1 MSSKYSDLD
10 IFLTRNE
17 FVGDISVVRNRNS
30 IRQSIMNIILTR
42 PGEKPF
48 VKSFGYG
55 IHDLLFDNMSPV
67 SYAKMELSMRHSLTN
82 FEPRATI
89 TAVEIDGANIDSNSI
104 SINIEFTI
112 LSGSQ
117 SSSVP
122 DSLKIEIKKVR

>member
-1 MSSKYSDLD
+1 
-10 IFLTRNE
+10 
-17 FVGDISVVRNRNS
+17 
-30 IRQSIMNIILTR
+30 
-42 PGEKPF
+42 
-48 VKSFGYG
+48 
-55 IHDLLFDNMSPV
+55 MSPV